1 MEPAGVENMQ
11 ALPARRAAPGLY
23 AGFWRRVAAW
33 LIDALLIAALDA
45 AFTLSFG
52 TWLLVAWAALGG
64 TNDPAMTRLVDL
76 GLQPFGIVLA
86 WLYFAVCET
95 SRWRATPGKL
105 ALGLRVVDA
114 CGRRVGFARA
124 SARCFGKILSVLL
137 LGIGFLLAGWT
148 ARKQALHD
156 LLAGCCVVRNSGFT
170 AWKRGQGAQVEAV
183 LAQAA
188 APARAGT
195 PGWAIA
201 LIVIAGCLF
210 LVPVLAILAALAI
223 PFYQGHAV
231 REEIAQGVAS
241 TERPRALIA
250 QYIGER
256 GALPGS
262 NADLGLPRPEAIQA
276 RYVSSIRVAD
286 GKVVVTYGNEAARVI
301 RGSHVV
307 ISPVGNAAMLRWL
320 CSSPDIRE
328 AFLPSN
334 CRN

>member
-1 MEPAGVENMQ
+1 MEPAGVENLQ
-11 ALPARRAAPGLY
+11 AMPSRRAVPGLY

-33 LIDALLIAALDA
+33 LVDALLVAALDA

-52 TWLLVAWAALGG
+52 TALLVAWAMLGG
-64 TNDPAMTRLVDL
+64 IDDAAMTRLVDIA
-76 GLQPFGIVLA
+76 LQPFGAVLA

-95 SRWRATPGKL
+95 SRWQATPGKRV
-105 ALGLRVVDA
+105 LGLRVVDER
-114 CGRRVGFARA
+114 GRRIGFARA

-156 LLAGCCVVRNSGFT
+156 LVAGCCVVRKNGFA
-170 AWKRGQGAQVEAV
+170 AWQRGQGAQVEAI

-188 APARAGT
+188 PAHAGM
-195 PGWAIA
+195 PGWAVA
-201 LIVIAGCLF
+201 LVVIVGCVLV
-210 LVPVLAILAALAI
+210 VPVLAILAMVAI
-223 PFYQGHAV
+223 PVYEGHAV

-256 GALPGS
+256 GALPRS
-262 NADLGLPRPEAIQA
+262 NADLGLPRPETIQA

-286 GKVVVTYGNEAARVI
+286 GKVVVTYGNEAARAI
-301 RGSHVV
+301 HGGHVV

-328 AFLPSN
+328 TLLPSN
-334 CRN
+334 CRD

>member
-1 MEPAGVENMQ
+1 MEPAGVENLQ

-33 LIDALLIAALDA
+33 LIDALLVAALEA
-45 AFTLSFG
+45 VFTLSFG
-52 TWLLVAWAALGG
+52 TGLLVAWTMLGG
-64 TNDPAMTRLVDL
+64 AHDPATTRLVDV
-76 GLQPFGIVLA
+76 GLQPVGMVLA

-95 SRWRATPGKL
+95 SRWQATPGKL
-105 ALGLRVVDA
+105 VLGLRVVDER
-114 CGRRVGFARA
+114 GRRIGFARA

-137 LGIGFLLAGWT
+137 LGIGFLMAGWT

-156 LLAGCCVVRNSGFT
+156 LVAGCCVVRKSGFA
-170 AWKRGQGAQVEAV
+170 AWQRGQGTQVEAI

-188 APARAGT
+188 PAHAGM
-195 PGWAIA
+195 PGWAIT
-201 LIVIAGCLF
+201 LTVIVGCF
-210 LVPVLAILAALAI
+210 LVVPMLAILAMVAI
-223 PFYQGHAV
+223 PVYQGHTV

-256 GALPGS
+256 GALPRN
-262 NADLGLPRPEAIQA
+262 NAELGLPRPEAIQA
-276 RYVSSIRVAD
+276 RYVSSIRIAD
-286 GKVVVTYGNEAARVI
+286 GKVVVTYGNEASPVI

-307 ISPVGNAAMLRWL
+307 ISPVGNAAMLHWL

-328 AFLPSN
+328 TFLPSN
-334 CRN
+334 CR